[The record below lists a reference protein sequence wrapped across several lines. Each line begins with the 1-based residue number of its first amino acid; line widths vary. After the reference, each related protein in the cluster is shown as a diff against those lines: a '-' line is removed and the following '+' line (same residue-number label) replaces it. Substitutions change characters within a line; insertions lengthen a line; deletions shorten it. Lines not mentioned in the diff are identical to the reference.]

1 MFLLLHNHLTSD
13 FLVLFDT
20 LFQNLYRAKGIE
32 HFKEYS
38 VVMDTPVY
46 ETCKLSAKNL
56 SEVTP
61 QKHVSECLYC
71 ILIEAESFNSYL
83 SCLQLNYRHDYV
95 TNVMGKNT
103 APAVTVDTERARQAN
118 YIQSEV

>member
-1 MFLLLHNHLTSD
+1 MLLLLHDHLTSD
-13 FLVLFDT
+13 LLVLCDT
-20 LFQNLYRAKGIE
+20 LFQNQYRAKGIE

-61 QKHVSECLYC
+61 EQTCVRMPLLH
-71 ILIEAESFNSYL
+71 F
-83 SCLQLNYRHDYV
+83 D
-95 TNVMGKNT
+95 
-103 APAVTVDTERARQAN
+103 
-118 YIQSEV
+118 

>member
-1 MFLLLHNHLTSD
+1 
-13 FLVLFDT
+13 
-20 LFQNLYRAKGIE
+20 
-32 HFKEYS
+32 
-38 VVMDTPVY
+38 MDTPVY

-61 QKHVSECLYC
+61 KKKHVSELLYC
-71 ILIEAESFNSYL
+71 ILIEAESFNSYP
-83 SCLQLNYRHDYV
+83 SCLQLNYRQDYV